1 MPHAKG
7 NQGCG
12 VDTEFVP
19 RVAAEAAADPFEA
32 IVKTAPADEAGGGD
46 RAGVDHGIERAAGDR
61 VEADRVEGF
70 AGRLDADS
78 FLDRFHH
85 PKEDEYLFRVLR
97 GRRPEMEPVLNQMRE
112 DHYQG
117 RRQLERVRA
126 GVEACDNGEKNALVQ
141 LRAALDAYIEMERK
155 HIGIEEREIL
165 PQAREAL
172 SHDDWVEINE
182 AFGANAD
189 PLFSETRQR
198 KFELLFNTIEIMAP
212 PPFGRG
218 EAA

>member
-1 MPHAKG
+1 MTLAIASIQKDHQRFNALLHCFDK
-7 NQGCG
+7 
-12 VDTEFVP
+12 V
-19 RVAAEAAADPFEA
+19 VADAEAGKAANNDLMHSM
-32 IVKTAPADEAGGGD
+32 IDYV
-46 RAGVDHGIERAAGDR
+46 
-61 VEADRVEGF
+61 
-70 AGRLDADS
+70 DS

-126 GVEACDNGEKNALVQ
+126 GVEACDKGEKNALVQ

-155 HIGIEEREIL
+155 HIGVEEREIL

-172 SHDDWVEINE
+172 THEDWVEINE